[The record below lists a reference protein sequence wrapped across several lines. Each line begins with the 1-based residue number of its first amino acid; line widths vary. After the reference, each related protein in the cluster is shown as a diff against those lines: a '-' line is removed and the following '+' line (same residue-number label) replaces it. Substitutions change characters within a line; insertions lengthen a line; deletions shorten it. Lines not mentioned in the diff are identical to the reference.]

1 MIDLIVIPCVFAG
14 IILGAISGLTPG
26 LHVNNFAAMLL
37 ATSSVLMS
45 LSLAPY
51 HVASIILAAA
61 ISQTFFDAIPAIFVG
76 APDSETILTVL
87 PGHRMMLEGR
97 GIEAVRLSAIGSAGS
112 VIAAL
117 VLVFPL
123 SWIFSNYN
131 DLLMKY
137 VGVLLLAI
145 AAFMIKAE
153 SGPIIEGQ
161 GSLVHLKYKALAV
174 LVFLTSGLLGQFA
187 FNHESLFVSPLGLE
201 PQPLLPL
208 LSGLFGASFLIISLS
223 SGTSIPPQEDT
234 GIRIPAGSLVKS
246 AFLGGLGGSAISWI
260 PGVSPSIAAMAVRLG
275 ASSTGEEFLVSIS
288 GVNTANAIFSLV
300 TLYALDRPRSGAA
313 AAIKEMIIM
322 NFDILMEM
330 LIIIIAVGAAS
341 YIAAIG
347 SAHVFARVISRLN
360 YRRLCLGVLAGLT
373 AMTLVFTG
381 WFGLLIFL
389 MSTVIGMI
397 SPLAGIRKTHAMGVL
412 MLPLILHY
420 I

>member
-26 LHVNNFAAMLL
+26 LHVNNFATMLL
-37 ATSSVLMS
+37 ATSSVLIS
-45 LSLAPY
+45 FGLTPY

-61 ISQTFFDAIPAIFVG
+61 ISQTFFDAIPAVFVG
-76 APDSETILTVL
+76 APDSDTILTVL

-112 VIAAL
+112 IIAAL

-123 SWIFSNYN
+123 SWIFSKYN

-137 VGVLLLAI
+137 VGVLLLAV

-153 SGPIIEGQ
+153 SGPVIEGQ

-174 LVFLTSGLLGQFA
+174 LVFLTSGLLGIFA
-187 FNHESLFVSPLGLE
+187 FNHEILFQSPLGME
-201 PQPLLPL
+201 PEPLLPL
-208 LSGLFGASFLIISLS
+208 LSGLFGASSLIISLS
-223 SGTSIPPQEDT
+223 SGTIIPPQEDT
-234 GIRIPAGSLVKS
+234 GLHIPAGSLARS
-246 AFLGGLGGSAISWI
+246 AFLGSLGGSVISWI
-260 PGVSPSIAAMAVRLG
+260 PGLSPSIAAMAVRLG
-275 ASSTGEEFLVSIS
+275 APSTGEEFLVSIS

-300 TLYALDRPRSGAA
+300 ALYALGRPRSGAA
-313 AAIKEMIIM
+313 AAIKELTVI
-322 NFDILMEM
+322 NFDLLIGM
-330 LIIIIAVGAAS
+330 LVMIMLVGFAS

-347 SAHVFARVISRLN
+347 SARFFAGAISRMN
-360 YRRLCLGVLAGLT
+360 YRRVCLGVLAGLT
-373 AMTLVFTG
+373 AMTLAFTG
-381 WFGLLIFL
+381 WFGLLIFF

-420 I
+420 L

>member
-26 LHVNNFAAMLL
+26 LHVNNFATMLL

-45 LSLAPY
+45 FGLTPY

-61 ISQTFFDAIPAIFVG
+61 ISQTFFDAIPAVFVG
-76 APDSETILTVL
+76 APDSDTILTVL

-112 VIAAL
+112 IIAAL

-123 SWIFSNYN
+123 SWIFSKYN

-137 VGVLLLAI
+137 VGVLLLAV

-153 SGPIIEGQ
+153 SGPVIEGQ

-174 LVFLTSGLLGQFA
+174 LVFLTSGLLGIFA
-187 FNHESLFVSPLGLE
+187 FNHEILFQSPLGME
-201 PQPLLPL
+201 PEPLLPL
-208 LSGLFGASFLIISLS
+208 LSGLFGASSLIISLS
-223 SGTSIPPQEDT
+223 SGTIIPPQEDT
-234 GIRIPAGSLVKS
+234 GLHIPAGSLARS
-246 AFLGGLGGSAISWI
+246 AFLGSLGGSVISWI
-260 PGVSPSIAAMAVRLG
+260 PGLSPSIAAMAVRLG
-275 ASSTGEEFLVSIS
+275 APSTGEEFLVSIS

-300 TLYALDRPRSGAA
+300 ALYALGRPRSGAA
-313 AAIKEMIIM
+313 AAIKELTVI
-322 NFDILMEM
+322 NFDLLIGM
-330 LIIIIAVGAAS
+330 LVMIMLVGFAS

-347 SAHVFARVISRLN
+347 SARFFAGAISRMN
-360 YRRLCLGVLAGLT
+360 YRRVCLGVLAGLT
-373 AMTLVFTG
+373 AMTLAFTG
-381 WFGLLIFL
+381 WFGLLIFF

-420 I
+420 L

>member
-26 LHVNNFAAMLL
+26 LHVNNFATMLL

-45 LSLAPY
+45 FGLTPY

-61 ISQTFFDAIPAIFVG
+61 ISQTFFDAIPAVFVG
-76 APDSETILTVL
+76 APDSDTILTVL

-112 VIAAL
+112 IIAAL

-123 SWIFSNYN
+123 SWIFSKYN

-137 VGVLLLAI
+137 VGVLLLAV

-153 SGPIIEGQ
+153 SGPVIEGQ

-174 LVFLTSGLLGQFA
+174 LVFLTSGLLGIFA
-187 FNHESLFVSPLGLE
+187 FNHEILFQSPLGME
-201 PQPLLPL
+201 PEPLLPL
-208 LSGLFGASFLIISLS
+208 LSGLFGASSLIISLS
-223 SGTSIPPQEDT
+223 SGTIIPPQEDT
-234 GIRIPAGSLVKS
+234 GLHIPAGSLARS
-246 AFLGGLGGSAISWI
+246 AFLGSLGGSVISWI
-260 PGVSPSIAAMAVRLG
+260 PGLSPSIAAMAVRLG
-275 ASSTGEEFLVSIS
+275 APSTGEEFLVSIS

-300 TLYALDRPRSGAA
+300 ALYALGRPRSGAA
-313 AAIKEMIIM
+313 AAIKELTVI
-322 NFDILMEM
+322 NFDLLIGM
-330 LIIIIAVGAAS
+330 LVMIMLVGIAS

-347 SAHVFARVISRLN
+347 SARFFAGAISRMN
-360 YRRLCLGVLAGLT
+360 YRRVCLGVLTGLT
-373 AMTLVFTG
+373 AMTLAFTG
-381 WFGLLIFL
+381 WFGLLIFF

-420 I
+420 L

>member
-26 LHVNNFAAMLL
+26 LHVNNFATMLL

-45 LSLAPY
+45 FGLTPY

-61 ISQTFFDAIPAIFVG
+61 IAQTFFDAIPAVFVG
-76 APDSETILTVL
+76 APDSDTILTVL

-112 VIAAL
+112 IIAAL

-123 SWIFSNYN
+123 SWIFSKYN

-137 VGVLLLAI
+137 VGVLLLAV
-145 AAFMIKAE
+145 AAFMSKAE
-153 SGPIIEGQ
+153 SGPVIEGQ

-174 LVFLTSGLLGQFA
+174 LVFLTSGLLGIFA
-187 FNHESLFVSPLGLE
+187 FNHEILFQSPLGME
-201 PQPLLPL
+201 PEPLLPL
-208 LSGLFGASFLIISLS
+208 LSGLFGASSLIISLS
-223 SGTSIPPQEDT
+223 SCTIIPPQEDT
-234 GIRIPAGSLVKS
+234 GLHIPAGSLARS
-246 AFLGGLGGSAISWI
+246 AFLGSLGGSVISWI
-260 PGVSPSIAAMAVRLG
+260 PGLSPSIAAMAVRLG
-275 ASSTGEEFLVSIS
+275 APSTGEEFLVSIS

-300 TLYALDRPRSGAA
+300 ALYALGRPRSGAA
-313 AAIKEMIIM
+313 AAIKELTVI
-322 NFDILMEM
+322 NFDLLIGM
-330 LIIIIAVGAAS
+330 LVMIMLVGFAS

-347 SAHVFARVISRLN
+347 SARFFAGAISRMN
-360 YRRLCLGVLAGLT
+360 YRRVCLGVLAGLT
-373 AMTLVFTG
+373 AMTLAFTG
-381 WFGLLIFL
+381 WFGLLIFF

-420 I
+420 L

>member
-37 ATSSVLMS
+37 ATSSVLIS
-45 LSLAPY
+45 FGLTPY
-51 HVASIILAAA
+51 HVASIILSAA
-61 ISQTFFDAIPAIFVG
+61 ISQTFFDAIPAVFVG
-76 APDSETILTVL
+76 APDSDTILTVL

-112 VIAAL
+112 IIAAL

-123 SWIFSNYN
+123 SWIFSKYN

-137 VGVLLLAI
+137 VGVLLLAV

-153 SGPIIEGQ
+153 SGPVIEGQ

-174 LVFLTSGLLGQFA
+174 LVFLTSGLLGIFA
-187 FNHESLFVSPLGLE
+187 FNHEILFQSPLGME
-201 PQPLLPL
+201 PEPLLPL
-208 LSGLFGASFLIISLS
+208 LSGLFGASSLIISLS
-223 SGTSIPPQEDT
+223 SGTIIPPQEDT
-234 GIRIPAGSLVKS
+234 GLHIPAGSLARS
-246 AFLGGLGGSAISWI
+246 AFLGSLGGSVISWI
-260 PGVSPSIAAMAVRLG
+260 PGLSPSIAAMAVRLG
-275 ASSTGEEFLVSIS
+275 APSTGEEFLVSIS

-300 TLYALDRPRSGAA
+300 ALYALGRPRSGAA
-313 AAIKEMIIM
+313 AAIKELTVINFDLLIGMLVMII
-322 NFDILMEM
+322 F
-330 LIIIIAVGAAS
+330 VGVAS

-347 SAHVFARVISRLN
+347 SARFFAGAISRMN
-360 YRRLCLGVLAGLT
+360 YGRVCLGVLAGLT
-373 AMTLVFTG
+373 AMTLAFTG
-381 WFGLLIFL
+381 WFGLLVYII
-389 MSTVIGMI
+389 STAVGMI

-412 MLPLILHY
+412 MLPLILYY

>member
-45 LSLAPY
+45 FGLTPY

-61 ISQTFFDAIPAIFVG
+61 IAQTFFDAIPAVFVG
-76 APDSETILTVL
+76 APDSDTILTVL

-112 VIAAL
+112 IIAAL

-123 SWIFSNYN
+123 SWIFSKYN

-137 VGVLLLAI
+137 VGVLLLAV

-153 SGPIIEGQ
+153 SGPVIEGQ

-174 LVFLTSGLLGQFA
+174 LVFLTSGLLGIFA
-187 FNHESLFVSPLGLE
+187 FNHEILFQSPLGME
-201 PQPLLPL
+201 PEPLLPL
-208 LSGLFGASFLIISLS
+208 LSGLFGASSLIISLS
-223 SGTSIPPQEDT
+223 SGTIIPPQEDT
-234 GIRIPAGSLVKS
+234 GLHIPAGSLARS
-246 AFLGGLGGSAISWI
+246 AFLGSLGGSVISWI
-260 PGVSPSIAAMAVRLG
+260 PGLSPSIAAMAVRLG
-275 ASSTGEEFLVSIS
+275 APSTGEEFLVSIS

-300 TLYALDRPRSGAA
+300 ALYALGRPRSGAA
-313 AAIKEMIIM
+313 AAIKELTIM
-322 NFDILMEM
+322 NFDLLIGMLVMIIL
-330 LIIIIAVGAAS
+330 VGVAS

-347 SAHVFARVISRLN
+347 SARFFAGAISRMN
-360 YRRLCLGVLAGLT
+360 YRRVCLGVLAGLT
-373 AMTLVFTG
+373 AMTLAFTG
-381 WFGLLIFL
+381 WFGLLVYVI
-389 MSTVIGMI
+389 STVVGMI

-420 I
+420 L

>member
-45 LSLAPY
+45 FGLTPY

-61 ISQTFFDAIPAIFVG
+61 IAQTFFDAIPAVFVG
-76 APDSETILTVL
+76 APDSDTILTVL

-112 VIAAL
+112 IIAAL

-123 SWIFSNYN
+123 SWIFSKYN

-137 VGVLLLAI
+137 VGVLLLAV

-153 SGPIIEGQ
+153 SGPVIEGQ

-174 LVFLTSGLLGQFA
+174 LVFLTSGLLGIFA
-187 FNHESLFVSPLGLE
+187 FNHEILFQSPLGME
-201 PQPLLPL
+201 PEPLLPL
-208 LSGLFGASFLIISLS
+208 LSGLFGASSLIISLS
-223 SGTSIPPQEDT
+223 SGTIIPPQEDT
-234 GIRIPAGSLVKS
+234 RLHIPAGSLARS
-246 AFLGGLGGSAISWI
+246 AFLGSLGGSVISWI
-260 PGVSPSIAAMAVRLG
+260 PGLSPSIAAMAVRLG
-275 ASSTGEEFLVSIS
+275 APSTGEEFLVSIS

-300 TLYALDRPRSGAA
+300 ALYALGRPRSGAA
-313 AAIKEMIIM
+313 AAIKELTIM
-322 NFDILMEM
+322 NFDLLIGMLVMIIL
-330 LIIIIAVGAAS
+330 VGVAS

-347 SAHVFARVISRLN
+347 SARFFAGAISRMN
-360 YRRLCLGVLAGLT
+360 YRRVCLGVLAGLT
-373 AMTLVFTG
+373 AMTLAFTG
-381 WFGLLIFL
+381 WFGLLVYVI
-389 MSTVIGMI
+389 STVVGMI

-420 I
+420 L

>member
-45 LSLAPY
+45 FGLTPY

-61 ISQTFFDAIPAIFVG
+61 IAQTFFDAIPAVFVG
-76 APDSETILTVL
+76 APDSDTILTVL

-112 VIAAL
+112 IIAAL

-123 SWIFSNYN
+123 SWVFSKYN

-137 VGVLLLAI
+137 VGVLLLAV

-153 SGPIIEGQ
+153 SGPVIEGQ

-174 LVFLTSGLLGQFA
+174 LVFLTSGLLGIFA
-187 FNHESLFVSPLGLE
+187 FNHEILFQSPLGME
-201 PQPLLPL
+201 PEPLLPL
-208 LSGLFGASFLIISLS
+208 LSGLFGASSLIISLS
-223 SGTSIPPQEDT
+223 SGTIIPPQEDT
-234 GIRIPAGSLVKS
+234 RLQIPAGSLARS
-246 AFLGGLGGSAISWI
+246 AFLGSLGGSVISWI
-260 PGVSPSIAAMAVRLG
+260 PGLSPSIAAMAVRLG
-275 ASSTGEEFLVSIS
+275 APSTGEEFLVSIS

-300 TLYALDRPRSGAA
+300 ALYALGRPRSGAA
-313 AAIKEMIIM
+313 AAIKELTIM
-322 NFDILMEM
+322 NFDLLIGMLVMIIL
-330 LIIIIAVGAAS
+330 VGVAS

-347 SAHVFARVISRLN
+347 SARFFAGAISRMN
-360 YRRLCLGVLAGLT
+360 YRRVCLGVLAGLT
-373 AMTLVFTG
+373 AMTLAFTG
-381 WFGLLIFL
+381 WFGLLVYVI
-389 MSTVIGMI
+389 STVVGMI

-420 I
+420 L

>member
-26 LHVNNFAAMLL
+26 LHVNNFATMLL
-37 ATSSVLMS
+37 ATSSVLIS
-45 LSLAPY
+45 FGLTPY
-51 HVASIILAAA
+51 HVASIILSAA
-61 ISQTFFDAIPAIFVG
+61 ISQTFFDAIPAVFVG
-76 APDSETILTVL
+76 APDSDTILTVL

-112 VIAAL
+112 IIAAL

-123 SWIFSNYN
+123 SWIFSKYN

-137 VGVLLLAI
+137 VGVLLLAV

-153 SGPIIEGQ
+153 SGPVIEGQ

-174 LVFLTSGLLGQFA
+174 LVFLTSGLLGIFA
-187 FNHESLFVSPLGLE
+187 FNHEILFQSPLGME
-201 PQPLLPL
+201 PEPLLPL
-208 LSGLFGASFLIISLS
+208 LSGLFGASSLIISLS
-223 SGTSIPPQEDT
+223 SGTIIPPQEDT
-234 GIRIPAGSLVKS
+234 GLHIPAGSLARS
-246 AFLGGLGGSAISWI
+246 AFLCSLGGSVISWI
-260 PGVSPSIAAMAVRLG
+260 PGLSPSIAAMAVRLG
-275 ASSTGEEFLVSIS
+275 APSTGEEFLVSIS

-300 TLYALDRPRSGAA
+300 ALYALGRPRSGAA
-313 AAIKEMIIM
+313 AAIKELTVI
-322 NFDILMEM
+322 NFDLLIGM
-330 LIIIIAVGAAS
+330 LVMIMLVGFAS

-347 SAHVFARVISRLN
+347 SARFFAGAISRMN
-360 YRRLCLGVLAGLT
+360 YRRVCLGVLAGLT
-373 AMTLVFTG
+373 AMTLAFTG
-381 WFGLLIFL
+381 WFGLLIFF

-420 I
+420 L